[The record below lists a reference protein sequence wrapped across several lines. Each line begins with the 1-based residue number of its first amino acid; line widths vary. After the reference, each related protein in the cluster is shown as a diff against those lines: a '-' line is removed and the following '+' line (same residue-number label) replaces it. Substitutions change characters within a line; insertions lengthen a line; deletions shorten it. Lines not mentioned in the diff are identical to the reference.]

1 MNNLYKYFIIGLL
14 ISPLVTQEIGEN
26 DVIVSKDDLYEI
38 AESLIEIGDLNNA
51 ISIYQQILDSQINKY
66 GVNHIEIANLSDLI
80 GELLILSYRLED
92 AEVYL
97 TQSLNVRSRLLF
109 EQQINLKPSLEFLR
123 DLYINLSDS
132 SKVEFIEK
140 NLNILN
146 NASLLSLEDKEWS
159 PLTFGLESISDD
171 SSSNNTL
178 SFQATNLI
186 EISESYFDAGL
197 YHDAI
202 DNFIQAIIIN
212 DHNVSINYIYAYVDK
227 HIDHTSEMINAL
239 INYSTEDST
248 YLGQ

>member
-51 ISIYQQILDSQINKY
+51 ISIYQQILDYQINKH
-66 GVNHIEIANLSDLI
+66 GVNHIEVANLSDLI

-123 DLYINLSDS
+123 DLYIL
-132 SKVEFIEK
+132 ER
-140 NLNILN
+140 
-146 NASLLSLEDKEWS
+146 SLERNTS
-159 PLTFGLESISDD
+159 FLTSHPKLLITQGV
-171 SSSNNTL
+171 
-178 SFQATNLI
+178 TNLI
-186 EISESYFDAGL
+186 FNRECVP
-197 YHDAI
+197 
-202 DNFIQAIIIN
+202 Q
-212 DHNVSINYIYAYVDK
+212 
-227 HIDHTSEMINAL
+227 L
-239 INYSTEDST
+239 IV
-248 YLGQ
+248 